1 MKELSMLCN
10 ARVGDV
16 SHTCEPTKLKK
27 TKVGLYWFK
36 SYGEFIEIQN
46 EIHLCE
52 REEPALVSF
61 SPQG

>member
-1 MKELSMLCN
+1 MS
-10 ARVGDV
+10 
-16 SHTCEPTKLKK
+16 PTLVNPQNWKK

-61 SPQG
+61 SPQGWLDFVS